1 MLFFSVDI
9 PEASA
14 EEIRSASLEIIQ
26 RFSNRLSVISDQL
39 STLRND
45 FEVAM
50 ENLCLMW
57 NIQLILLFVG
67 RRTWNMIFFR
77 NLIFFLWLV

>member
-1 MLFFSVDI
+1 MLFFFVDI

-50 ENLCLMW
+50 ENLCLM
-57 NIQLILLFVG
+57 
-67 RRTWNMIFFR
+67 
-77 NLIFFLWLV
+77 